1 MTFGKSGRA
10 YIIAEAGVNHNGS
23 LDLARRLVI
32 SAKEVGADAVKF
44 QTFKAERVAQASAP
58 KADYQLRN
66 TDRGESQIEMLRKL
80 ELPDSAH
87 AELIALCRELGIE
100 FLSTPY
106 NEEDIDFLHGL
117 GVRAFKL
124 ASIHC
129 VEPHILRYAARTG
142 RHLIVSTGMATLDD
156 VGKAVAAMRGVG
168 HEDFTLLQCTTN
180 YPSAVADANL
190 RVIPLLRSEFN
201 CAIGY
206 SDHTQS
212 DVSSI
217 AAVALGAT
225 MIEKHFTL
233 DKSMPGPD
241 HTSAAEPAEFAD
253 LVQKI
258 RASESALGSGIKE
271 PCAAEM
277 ANAANM
283 RRSLV
288 ARADIARGTVITEAM
303 LTCRRPTNGISPLR
317 VAEIA
322 GRSAAVDI
330 PAGTRI
336 EFSMLA

>member
-32 SAKEVGADAVKF
+32 SAKEAGADAVKF

-142 RHLIVSTGMATLDD
+142 RHLIVSTGMATIGELDELVEALHAAERLLPEGGRLVVVTFHSLED
-156 VGKAVAAMRGVG
+156 RIVKRYLRGEAHPEADIPSRLPIRAAELPRGRIRVIGKPVRAGVG
-168 HEDFTLLQCTTN
+168 EVRAN
-180 YPSAVADANL
+180 PRARSAVM
-190 RVIPLLRSEFN
+190 R
-201 CAIGY
+201 
-206 SDHTQS
+206 
-212 DVSSI
+212 I
-217 AAVALGAT
+217 A
-225 MIEKHFTL
+225 ETL
-233 DKSMPGPD
+233 
-241 HTSAAEPAEFAD
+241 A
-253 LVQKI
+253 
-258 RASESALGSGIKE
+258 
-271 PCAAEM
+271 
-277 ANAANM
+277 
-283 RRSLV
+283 
-288 ARADIARGTVITEAM
+288 
-303 LTCRRPTNGISPLR
+303 
-317 VAEIA
+317 
-322 GRSAAVDI
+322 
-330 PAGTRI
+330 
-336 EFSMLA
+336 